1 MIRLAV
7 VEDQPQFRTDTVQH
21 LGDHFGV
28 SASVV
33 GFSSVE
39 ELLADGG
46 GFDVVVL
53 DLQLR
58 GGGAENAGA
67 VRAAAAC
74 GRVVVYSGQESAE
87 ALQQARDAGAAGY
100 VSKFSDD
107 SAAVL
112 AAAVGAVLRGELFAD
127 PQMTARIGA
136 AARRHL
142 TARQQQVLRLE
153 ALGRTTGQIARELNL
168 SEAGVRRHVEH
179 LIEIFPD
186 FAKQADRVRLALR
199 LGLISPFEDYRP
211 TAAGR

>member
-1 MIRLAV
+1 MPLAV
-7 VEDQPQFRTDTVQH
+7 VEDQPQVRSDTVRH
-21 LGDHFGV
+21 LQDHFGA
-28 SASVV
+28 SAPVA
-33 GFSSVE
+33 GFASVE

-58 GGGAENAGA
+58 GGGAENASA
-67 VRAAAAC
+67 VRAAARR
-74 GRVVVYSGQESAE
+74 GSVVVYSGQESAE

-107 SAAVL
+107 SAAML

-153 ALGRTTGQIARELNL
+153 ALGRTTGQIARELSL
-168 SEAGVRRHVEH
+168 SEAGVRRH
-179 LIEIFPD
+179 
-186 FAKQADRVRLALR
+186 
-199 LGLISPFEDYRP
+199 
-211 TAAGR
+211 